1 MCLKCRH
8 LVSDYDGEL
17 DEILEK
23 VSLKN
28 KDKPVQD
35 SSAVPNLQKMNNY
48 DDESENKPRLNDE
61 RHSRPPKSSAL
72 EDRWPGSS
80 SSIGQSASTNH
91 SSRVQEN
98 GPIDSG
104 RRPNGRQE
112 DERGGIGANYYEN
125 YKHNDNQESRPPAE
139 EEIKLEADEWK
150 CAHCTV
156 INKVENWTNAY
167 YADCKVCEF
176 RDDDIYNQIQ
186 AVKQAEREE
195 SYHNVQ

>member
-28 KDKPVQD
+28 KDKPVKD

-80 SSIGQSASTNH
+80 SSIG
-91 SSRVQEN
+91 
-98 GPIDSG
+98 
-104 RRPNGRQE
+104 
-112 DERGGIGANYYEN
+112 
-125 YKHNDNQESRPPAE
+125 
-139 EEIKLEADEWK
+139 
-150 CAHCTV
+150 
-156 INKVENWTNAY
+156 
-167 YADCKVCEF
+167 
-176 RDDDIYNQIQ
+176 
-186 AVKQAEREE
+186 
-195 SYHNVQ
+195 